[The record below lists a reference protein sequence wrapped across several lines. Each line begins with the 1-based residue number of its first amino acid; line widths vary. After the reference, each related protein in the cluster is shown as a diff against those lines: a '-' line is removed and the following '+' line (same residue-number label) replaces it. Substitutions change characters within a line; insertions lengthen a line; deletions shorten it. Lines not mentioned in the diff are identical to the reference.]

1 MKSITTCRL
10 QVLRELR
17 RKGIRK
23 DEKISLIYWGGLRS
37 KVLLDTLYFVE
48 REFPEVEIKVLMNKM
63 SEANLL
69 IEKYPRV
76 KIDHVDLKIPCPSV
90 EEFVLTLSTLKQYC
104 ISRGSSMIVTP
115 LTLDDLSAIGLSL
128 LLRGYFSMLKDL
140 MSSPVAHPLSRIELR
155 DIELISNRL
164 GLEGEFE
171 VLIENDPI
179 VADAYIQV
187 NRLKRLYSYTPLQLL
202 KALERLS
209 KLNLDLIL
217 LYSPSD

>member
-1 MKSITTCRL
+1 MKYICLMKSITTCRL

-48 REFPEVEIKVLMNKM
+48 REFPEAEIKVLMNKM
-63 SEANLL
+63 SEASLL

-76 KIDHVDLKIPCPSV
+76 KIAHVDLKIPCPSV

-104 ISRGSSMIVTP
+104 INRGSSMIVTP

-128 LLRGYFSMLKDL
+128 LLRGYLSMLKDL
-140 MSSPVAHPLSRIELR
+140 MDSPVAHPLSRIELR

-202 KALERLS
+202 KAIERLT
-209 KLNLDLIL
+209 KLNLDLI
-217 LYSPSD
+217 